1 MSSRKVIQAGCL
13 VWATIAWA
21 IALGNLGRVNADAL
35 LFVAAASALLP
46 AAAVGATL
54 ALGRHWDR
62 LGGALLVLSV
72 GAPTY
77 AAAALNV
84 PALVVGLTLLVAPGL
99 VLRDRATAGPAP
111 S

>member
-1 MSSRKVIQAGCL
+1 MSTRKVIQAGSL
-13 VWATIAWA
+13 VWAGIAWG

-35 LFVAAASALLP
+35 LFVAVASVVLP
-46 AAAVGATL
+46 AAAVGASL
-54 ALGRHWDR
+54 AFGRNRDR
-62 LGGALLVLSV
+62 LGGALLVLSA

-84 PALVVGLTLLVAPGL
+84 PALVVGLALLIAPRA
-99 VLRDRATAGPAP
+99 VLRDRATVGATP